1 MTVLFISDLHLD
13 AQLPQVTHLLESFVE
28 QESAAAEAIYILGDL
43 FEVWVGDDD
52 DRPATRHFI
61 DILRR
66 MTATGTPVYVM
77 HGNRD
82 FLLGEQF
89 CADTGCQ
96 LLPDP
101 SVVELY
107 GKRVLLM
114 HGDSLCTDDVEHQKT
129 RQLLHSPAWQQ
140 EFLAKP
146 LAERIRLAEQY
157 RHMSREQT
165 GSKPEAIMDVNA
177 DSVVTIMK
185 HYDVDELIHGHTHR
199 PAIHEISIDGKPAR
213 RIVLGDWNSSSGSVL
228 RVDGDNRSLEIYSPG
243 S

>member
-1 MTVLFISDLHLD
+1 MTILFISDLHLD
-13 AQLPQVTHLLESFVE
+13 AQLPQVTHLLETFVA
-28 QESAAAEAIYILGDL
+28 QESAEAEAIYILGDL

-82 FLLGEQF
+82 FLLGEKF
-89 CADTGCQ
+89 CAETGCS

-101 SVVELY
+101 SVIELY

-114 HGDSLCTDDVEHQKT
+114 HGDSLCTDDIEHQQT
-129 RQLLHSPAWQQ
+129 RQQLRSTQWQN

-146 LAERIRLAEQY
+146 LAERIRLAQEY
-157 RHMSREQT
+157 RHLSREQT
-165 GSKPEAIMDVNA
+165 RNKPDAIMDVNDDA
-177 DSVVTIMK
+177 VAEVMRK
-185 HYDVDELIHGHTHR
+185 YGVDELIHGHTHR
-199 PAIHEISIDGKPAR
+199 PAIHDISIDGKPAR
-213 RIVLGDWNSSSGSVL
+213 RIVLGDWNSCGSVL
-228 RVDGDNRSLEIYSPG
+228 RVDGDRRLLETYSPAV
-243 S
+243 

>member
-1 MTVLFISDLHLD
+1 MTTLFISDLHLD
-13 AQLPQVTHLLESFVE
+13 AELPQVTRLLEAFTE
-28 QESAAAEAIYILGDL
+28 QESAAADAIYILGDL
-43 FEVWVGDDD
+43 FEAWVGDDD

-82 FLLGEQF
+82 FLLGEKF
-89 CADTGCQ
+89 CEETGCK

-107 GKRVLLM
+107 GKHVLLM
-114 HGDSLCTDDVEHQKT
+114 HGDSLCTDDVEHQRT
-129 RQLLHSPAWQQ
+129 RELLRSPAWQS

-146 LAERIRLAEQY
+146 LAERIKLAQQY

-165 GSKPEAIMDVNA
+165 RNKPDAIMDVNPGA
-177 DSVVTIMK
+177 VAAVMRE
-185 HYDVDELIHGHTHR
+185 HGVDELIHGHTHR
-199 PAIHEISIDGKPAR
+199 PAIHDISIDGKPAQ
-213 RIVLGDWNSSSGSVL
+213 RIVLGDWNSCGSVL
-228 RVDGDNRSLEIYSPG
+228 RVTGEERLLESYSAD
-243 S
+243 

>member
-1 MTVLFISDLHLD
+1 MTILFISDLHLD
-13 AQLPQVTHLLESFVE
+13 AQLPQVTHLLETFVA

-82 FLLGEQF
+82 FLLGEKF
-89 CADTGCQ
+89 CTETGCS

-107 GKRVLLM
+107 GKRALLM
-114 HGDSLCTDDVEHQKT
+114 HGDSLCTDDIEHQQT
-129 RQLLHSPAWQQ
+129 RQQLRSTQWQS

-146 LAERIRLAEQY
+146 LAERIRLAQEY
-157 RHMSREQT
+157 RHLSREQT
-165 GSKPEAIMDVNA
+165 RNKPDAIMDVNA
-177 DSVVTIMK
+177 DAVAAVMRE
-185 HYDVDELIHGHTHR
+185 YDVDELIHGHTHR
-199 PAIHEISIDGKPAR
+199 PAIHDISIDGKPAR
-213 RIVLGDWNSSSGSVL
+213 RIVLGDWNSSGSVL
-228 RVDGDNRSLEIYSPG
+228 RVDGDRRLLETYSPAA
-243 S
+243 